1 MHGLQRGVLAALG
14 VALLVLPGS
23 ARGQIPRWDGGGGGG
38 AAVVDRGV
46 KPGDQVVLDFYTAAG
61 VVLHEVS
68 GERLVDAQGDLFL
81 PYIGNVHVLDRTA
94 EEIRNMLVKRYES
107 YYQAPVIDVQIKFR
121 VNITGAVR
129 APGNYLVE
137 PTTTVVDVVSLAGG
151 LGTSVSSGVPGGA
164 ADASR
169 IHLFRDGDTSVID
182 LRAGSADPQILGMPV
197 ISGDWIWVPAE
208 PLSAWRENV
217 GLIGGVLSIAASVV
231 WIATVVN

>member
-1 MHGLQRGVLAALG
+1 MNGVQRWVLTALG
-14 VALLVLPGS
+14 LALLAFPGQ
-23 ARGQIPRWDGGGGGG
+23 AQGQAPAESGGGGG
-38 AAVVDRGV
+38 AESARRGV
-46 KPGDQVVLDFYTAAG
+46 RPGDQVVLDFYTAAG

-68 GERLVDAQGDLFL
+68 GERLVDESGELFL
-81 PYIGNVHVLDRTA
+81 PYIGDVYVLDRTA
-94 EEIRNMLVKRYES
+94 DEIRDMLVERYES

-129 APGNYLVE
+129 SPGNYLVE
-137 PTTTVVDVVSLAGG
+137 PTTTIVDVVSLAGG
-151 LGTSVSSGVPGGA
+151 LGTSVSQGVPGGA

-182 LRAGSADPQILGMPV
+182 LRAGKAEAGVLGMPV

-217 GLIGGVLSIAASVV
+217 TLIGGVLSIAASLV
-231 WIATVVN
+231 WIAAVTN